1 MKVNHTFFII
11 IMLLSGSLSAQTVF
25 DLSFSNAQA
34 NGGQFCVDVNIGF
47 NVAGGLA
54 TSNLVFNFN
63 TNAVRFPTLSSHIL
77 STPLVYQVPT
87 VTEPIEGIA
96 SINIVLNAATFGQ
109 AIGNTP
115 SQVVR
120 VCFDIENV
128 NETVNLSWLVDE
140 NAATVVFSDEVSPL
154 QLAPGTLLDFSGSS
168 FPVEWLDFSAR
179 RFDQDAVLSWTTAN
193 ETNNSH
199 FEVERA
205 FEGSDFEVIGQ
216 LEGIG
221 TSNEQTTYGF
231 VDQDI
236 VRLGERKIIYRIKQ
250 VDLDGQYSL
259 SPQAELN
266 LNDLSGLLISAYPNA
281 FQEQLNVLYR
291 SLEEE
296 EVVLSIVNLQGQEIW
311 TARNKATSGSYQ
323 VNTQTWPAGIYYLSL
338 FTGSDK
344 QVMKVLKL

>member
-1 MKVNHTFFII
+1 MKVNYTFFFII
-11 IMLLSGSLSAQTVF
+11 LLLSGSLSAQTVY
-25 DLSFSNAQA
+25 DLSFSNAQP

-47 NVAGGLA
+47 DVTGGLA
-54 TSNLVFNFN
+54 TSNLVFTFN
-63 TNAVRFPTLSSHIL
+63 TNAVRNPTLLSHVL
-77 STPLVYQVPT
+77 NTPLVYQVPT
-87 VTEPIEGIA
+87 VTQPIEGTA
-96 SINIVLNAATFGQ
+96 SVNIVLNAATFGQ
-109 AIGNTP
+109 AVGNSP

-120 VCFDIENV
+120 VCFDIENI
-128 NETVNLSWLVDE
+128 NETVSLNWAVDA
-140 NAATVVFSDEVSPL
+140 NAATVVFRDDVSP
-154 QLAPGTLLDFSGSS
+154 QQMAPGTLLDFSGSS

-205 FEGSDFEVIGQ
+205 FEGSDFAVIGQ
-216 LEGIG
+216 LESIG
-221 TSNEQTTYGF
+221 NSNEQSTYGF
-231 VDQDI
+231 VDLDI

-250 VDLDGQYSL
+250 VDLDGQYSF

-266 LNDLSGLLISAYPNA
+266 LNDLSGLLVSAYPNA

-296 EVVLSIVNLQGQEIW
+296 EVILSIVNLQGQEIW
-311 TARNKATSGSYQ
+311 TARNEATRATYQ

-344 QVMKVLKL
+344 QVVKILKL